1 MRLDIQSHLARGRG
15 VPPLYVPDT
24 CIYSPTCPY
33 LLKIKSIWTAT
44 FAKSVAKPLNVM
56 GPQNF
61 LPLAMTATAAGAVQ
75 YSLQG
80 ASIDASQP
88 FSEAF
93 VSYSIEFSSFP
104 DFAGEDDLSAA
115 ALLFR
120 TQDRVD

>member
-1 MRLDIQSHLARGRG
+1 MPHSD
-15 VPPLYVPDT
+15 VPDAVIYLVT
-24 CIYSPTCPY
+24 CSC
-33 LLKIKSIWTAT
+33 LSMFKSLWTAL
-44 FAKSVAKPLNVM
+44 FARPLTETLNDM

-61 LPLAMTATAAGAVQ
+61 LPLAMTATAVGAAQ

-104 DFAGEDDLSAA
+104 DFAGENDLLNAA
-115 ALLFR
+115 
-120 TQDRVD
+120 

>member
-1 MRLDIQSHLARGRG
+1 MLTK
-15 VPPLYVPDT
+15 P
-24 CIYSPTCPY
+24 
-33 LLKIKSIWTAT
+33 
-44 FAKSVAKPLNVM
+44 VAKTLNVM

-61 LPLAMTATAAGAVQ
+61 LPFAMAATAVIAAQ

-104 DFAGEDDLSAA
+104 DFAGEDDLLGTA
-115 ALLFR
+115 
-120 TQDRVD
+120 